1 MPPNEYGGG
10 GEGHGSG
17 VFRAFDT
24 GTTMF
29 AYLLDENSHYLWN
42 TCDQRRDSQGDPDHA
57 DAEPPELGDIPRQFR
72 HWPGNAILETL
83 PR

>member
-1 MPPNEYGGG
+1 MWLRVY
-10 GEGHGSG
+10 
-17 VFRAFDT
+17 T
-24 GTTMF
+24 G
-29 AYLLDENSHYLWN
+29 
-42 TCDQRRDSQGDPDHA
+42 RDSQGDPDHA